1 MESRSGY
8 SRLMKKASLVGAFFV
23 PAIWLCA
30 AQAACPSP
38 GGLSEVAVQRVV
50 DGDTLS
56 LEDGRRI
63 RMIGLN
69 SPELGKRGRA
79 DEPFAV
85 AARQRLESLVA
96 ASAGRVR
103 VLPGKDDRDDYG
115 RTLAHLYDRQGRNL
129 EEQLIAEG
137 LGFVVAVAPNVDLVE
152 CQQAAE
158 HKARQAGLGIW
169 KRSPVVRAEQIK
181 APGFTLVSGRV
192 ESVQRNRGGVWIEL
206 QGSVVLHIA
215 ASLQRGFDASMLKR
229 LEGRTVEARGWVV
242 DRARRG
248 AAKPG
253 QARWMLPLTDP
264 AMLQAVLR
272 QE

>member
-1 MESRSGY
+1 LESRSGY

-23 PAIWLCA
+23 PAIWLCG
-30 AQAACPSP
+30 AQASCPLP
-38 GGLSEVAVQRVV
+38 GELPEAAVQRVV
-50 DGDTLS
+50 DGDTLY
-56 LEDGRRI
+56 LEDGRRV

-85 AARQRLESLVA
+85 AARQRLEALVA
-96 ASAGRVR
+96 ASAGRVKMS
-103 VLPGKDDRDDYG
+103 PGRDDRDDYG
-115 RTLAHLYDRQGRNL
+115 RTLAHVYDRQGRNL

-158 HKARQAGLGIW
+158 RQARQARLGVW
-169 KRSPVVRAEQIK
+169 KKSPITRAEQIK
-181 APGFTLVSGRV
+181 APGFALISGRV
-192 ESVQRNRGGVWIEL
+192 DSVQRNRGGIWIEL
-206 QGSVVLHIA
+206 QGAVVLHIA
-215 ASLQRGFDASMLKR
+215 PNSQRNFDASALKR
-229 LEGRTVEARGWVV
+229 LEGRTIEARGWVV

-248 AAKPG
+248 GTKPG

-264 AMLQAVLR
+264 AMLQPVL
-272 QE
+272 